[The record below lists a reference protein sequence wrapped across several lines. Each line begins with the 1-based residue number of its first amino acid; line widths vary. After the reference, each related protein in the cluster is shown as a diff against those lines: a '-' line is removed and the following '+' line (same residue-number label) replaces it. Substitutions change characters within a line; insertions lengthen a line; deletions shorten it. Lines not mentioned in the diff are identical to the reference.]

1 MYKIGIDVGG
11 TFTDF
16 VAVSDGDAPRYFK
29 SPSTPAD
36 PSEAVIEGLGDV
48 ARSYGLSTEQ
58 LLGQTELV
66 IHGTTV
72 ATNTLVERKGARVG
86 LLTTDGF
93 GDLLEMREGLKEDRY
108 NLRMKPVEPL
118 VPRYLRLEVPE
129 RVLSDGSVETPLDEA
144 ALDEALDLLASEKI
158 DSLAVCF
165 LFSFLNPDHERRAG
179 EMVRARFPDMY
190 TSLSHEIIP
199 QIKEFDRLSTT
210 VVNSYVGPVF
220 GDYLLRLRERLT
232 TFKQPRD
239 ILIMQSNGGVA
250 PIEESMRRAVR
261 AILSGPAGGVSGAAF
276 YGGLLGEANIIAL
289 DMGGTSTDISLI
301 EDGAPHVANEKFEG
315 GWKIAAPMIDI
326 QTLGAGGGSI
336 ASVDT
341 GGILRVGPES
351 SGADPGPACYGRG
364 GVRPTVTDANLA
376 LGYLD
381 PDNFLGGA
389 AKLDPEKARRALDE
403 HVGAPLGLDTVEAA
417 FGVHRVV
424 SSAIAEG
431 VRLAS
436 VKRGTDPRQF
446 AFLAFGGAA
455 GLQVAGVAKQL
466 GITRVF
472 IPSAAPVLSAYGM
485 LSTDLQYDFSRSY
498 PASLDGIDLEAVRSI
513 LTELE
518 SQGVEELREQGLK
531 DDEIRVQMSADM
543 RYLDQIYEV
552 NVPLPDPSKEDDVMV
567 SEWAS
572 NFHRRYQEL
581 FAYSQSDQEVRLVTL
596 RVSVF
601 GRLPKVS
608 PPKRPA
614 GGDVADAG
622 RGVRKVYLDGWV
634 DVPVYSIDRLP
645 GGCEIAG
652 PAILESDFTT
662 VLVGLDDRASVDP
675 YGGIALEV
683 AIEDRRSEVSDAP
696 GATAAPDPVTLAVVE
711 NRLESI
717 AREMVEVMLRT
728 SMSQILNSSRDF
740 STAILDADCQLV
752 AQGEG
757 IPVHISALPIAGEAV
772 RDYFGSD
779 IGEGDLFALNDPYF
793 GGSHLPDITVIM
805 PIFHEGKLLF
815 YSVNRAH
822 HSDVGGGT
830 HGGYNPDASE
840 IYHEGLRIPPLRL
853 HDRGTPR
860 RDLLQML
867 SANVRHPENFLGDL
881 NAQIGSVTIAAQRVR
896 ALLELYGPERLMASV
911 DEILMATERQVRQ
924 MISEWPDGVYKGES
938 HVDDDGFD
946 STMIPIRATVTVK
959 GDSLDIDLSES
970 SPQVTGFIN
979 SAYANTRSITHAS
992 IMYMV
997 PADVAKN
1004 DGSMR
1009 PVTVTAPRGLIV
1021 NANPPAPVCMSTN
1034 HCAEEIMEAV
1044 FKALAPAIPNYVNA
1058 GFSRRLRYAITGTDP
1073 RTGREFIWHF
1083 FLARG
1088 GGGASRGFDGWP
1100 NVGEIN
1106 VAGGIR
1112 APSIEVT
1119 EERFP
1124 FFIRRHEL
1132 RPNSGGDGAW
1142 RGGLGAV
1149 CDLVYRGDG
1158 PARLNTAGD
1167 GVIVPPF
1174 GLFGGD
1180 PGLPHI
1186 YTLVANGAE
1195 RVLKS
1200 KETKVIVNPGDRIV
1214 CLSSGGG
1221 GYGDPRE
1228 RSESERAWDRKNGYC
1243 S

>member
-1 MYKIGIDVGG
+1 M
-11 TFTDF
+11 
-16 VAVSDGDAPRYFK
+16 
-29 SPSTPAD
+29 
-36 PSEAVIEGLGDV
+36 
-48 ARSYGLSTEQ
+48 
-58 LLGQTELV
+58 
-66 IHGTTV
+66 
-72 ATNTLVERKGARVG
+72 
-86 LLTTDGF
+86 
-93 GDLLEMREGLKEDRY
+93 
-108 NLRMKPVEPL
+108 
-118 VPRYLRLEVPE
+118 
-129 RVLSDGSVETPLDEA
+129 
-144 ALDEALDLLASEKI
+144 
-158 DSLAVCF
+158 
-165 LFSFLNPDHERRAG
+165 
-179 EMVRARFPDMY
+179 
-190 TSLSHEIIP
+190 
-199 QIKEFDRLSTT
+199 
-210 VVNSYVGPVF
+210 
-220 GDYLLRLRERLT
+220 
-232 TFKQPRD
+232 
-239 ILIMQSNGGVA
+239 
-250 PIEESMRRAVR
+250 
-261 AILSGPAGGVSGAAF
+261 
-276 YGGLLGEANIIAL
+276 
-289 DMGGTSTDISLI
+289 
-301 EDGAPHVANEKFEG
+301 
-315 GWKIAAPMIDI
+315 
-326 QTLGAGGGSI
+326 
-336 ASVDT
+336 
-341 GGILRVGPES
+341 
-351 SGADPGPACYGRG
+351 
-364 GVRPTVTDANLA
+364 
-376 LGYLD
+376 
-381 PDNFLGGA
+381 
-389 AKLDPEKARRALDE
+389 
-403 HVGAPLGLDTVEAA
+403 
-417 FGVHRVV
+417 

-466 GITRVF
+466 GITRIF

-498 PASLDGIDLEAVRSI
+498 PASLDGIDLDAVRSI
-513 LTELE
+513 LAELE
-518 SQGVEELREQGLK
+518 SQRVEQLREQGLK
-531 DDEIRVQMSADM
+531 DDEIRVLRSADM
-543 RYLDQIYEV
+543 RYLDQIYGV
-552 NVPLPDPSKEDDVMV
+552 NIPLPDPSKEDDVMV
-567 SEWAS
+567 AEWAS

-581 FAYSQSDQEVRLVTL
+581 FAYSQSEQEVRLVTL
-596 RVSVF
+596 RMSVF

-608 PPKRPA
+608 PPRRPA
-614 GGDVADAG
+614 GGDVAAAG
-622 RGVRKVYLDGWV
+622 RGMRNVYLDGWV

-662 VLVGLDDRASVDP
+662 VLVGFDDRASVDP

-683 AIEDRRSEVSDAP
+683 AVEDGRPERRDAP

-740 STAILDADCQLV
+740 STAILDADC
-752 AQGEG
+752 
-757 IPVHISALPIAGEAV
+757 ALPIAGEAV

-805 PIFHEGKLLF
+805 PIFHEGRVLF

-881 NAQIGSVTIAAQRVR
+881 NAQIGSVTIAAQRVG

-911 DEILMATERQVRQ
+911 DEILRATERQVRQ

-946 STMIPIRATVTVK
+946 STMIPIRVTVTVK

-1073 RTGREFIWHF
+1073 RSGREFIWHF

-1106 VAGGIR
+1106 VAGGVR

-1186 YTLVANGAE
+1186 YKLVANGAE

-1200 KETKVIVNPGDRIV
+1200 KETKVVVNPGDRIV

-1221 GYGDPRE
+1221 GYGDPKART
-1228 RSESERAWDRKNGYC
+1228 ESERAWDRKNGYC